1 MQLQF
6 IRSQQRLYTMDDRGL
21 VINNYDCR
29 SAFVPG
35 YNESG
40 QPRESLPNGKY
51 WCKAE
56 IGDFG
61 APYGTFYITTHDCR
75 ARDIHGGSSGL
86 ANPYAPYQGWVPT
99 LGCLRMQN
107 ADGIEVSNWIIAN
120 GNNILLEVVD

>member
-61 APYGTFYITTHDCR
+61 APYGTFISQRTITGRVIYT
-75 ARDIHGGSSGL
+75 AAAAGSPILMLHIKAGYL
-86 ANPYAPYQGWVPT
+86 PLVVYACKMPMESK
-99 LGCLRMQN
+99 CLIGSLRT
-107 ADGIEVSNWIIAN
+107 EIIYC
-120 GNNILLEVVD
+120 

>member
-61 APYGTFYITTHDCR
+61 APYGTFYITTHDYR
-75 ARDIHGGSSGL
+75 ARDIPRRRQRARQSLCSISRLGTYPWL
-86 ANPYAPYQGWVPT
+86 PT
-99 LGCLRMQN
+99 HAKCRWN
-107 ADGIEVSNWIIAN
+107 RSV
-120 GNNILLEVVD
+120 